1 MKIRMLA
8 AAAILAWP
16 LCAGAR
22 AADSTG
28 VAACDDFFTK
38 YEACIKGKVPADKQ
52 AAALSAM
59 DPTRQ
64 TVTEMGKDP
73 AMKPQAESVCTQIMA
88 SVKPQMSELGCAF

>member
-8 AAAILAWP
+8 AATMLVLP
-16 LCAGAR
+16 LCTGAH

-28 VAACDDFFTK
+28 VAACDDFFAK

-52 AAALSAM
+52 AEALSAM

-73 AMKPQAESVCTQIMA
+73 DMKPQAESVCTQIMA
-88 SVKPQMSELGCAF
+88 SVKPQMSALGCAF